1 LGEPWRYFFIAL
13 MFKFNALSLRI
24 PALGIVIGYL
34 GNRAPGP

>member
-13 MFKFNALSLRI
+13 MFNALSLRI
-24 PALGIVIGYL
+24 PALGIVIGYP